1 MTDAPAM
8 QRPHALAARL
18 RVPGGK
24 ALQTMAEQKKPNGIL
39 GISWPVIVIVALGM
53 FLFDLIVHIPGFLE
67 AQTRSKVSMVKANLR
82 TLLAQVEEGKTPSM
96 LADPFLKDGGKLQL
110 HDSNLGWVL
119 SGVGPDK
126 KSDFASIDFASTTS
140 ETLQLLE
147 YNPTNGTI
155 SSGDIYMVVPKQV
168 SSEGS

>member
-1 MTDAPAM
+1 
-8 QRPHALAARL
+8 
-18 RVPGGK
+18 
-24 ALQTMAEQKKPNGIL
+24 
-39 GISWPVIVIVALGM
+39 M
-53 FLFDLIVHIPGFLE
+53 FLFNLAAHIPSFVE
-67 AQTRSKVSMVKANLR
+67 AQTRSKVSLVKANLR
-82 TLLAQVEEGKTPSM
+82 TLLAQVEEGETPSM
-96 LADPFLKDGGKLQL
+96 LVDPFLKDGGKLQL

-147 YNPTNGTI
+147 YNPTNGTV
-155 SSGDIYMVVPKQV
+155 SSGDIYLIVPRHV